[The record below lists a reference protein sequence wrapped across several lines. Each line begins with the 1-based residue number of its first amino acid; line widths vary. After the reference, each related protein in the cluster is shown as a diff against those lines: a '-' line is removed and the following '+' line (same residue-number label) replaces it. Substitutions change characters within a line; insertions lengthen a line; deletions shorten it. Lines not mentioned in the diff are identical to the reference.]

1 MIKVLIADDEPLIRT
16 GLRTVLESAGDIA
29 VTAQADDGRSA
40 VTQALKYRPDVALID
55 IKMPHTDGLTA
66 VEELRRQLPA
76 LPAVVL
82 TSFGTESNALRA
94 VAAGVA
100 GFVIKNAAPGE
111 LIEAVRAVHRG
122 EAYLSPVVTR
132 LVLDMIAPG
141 AAGRRQAAAERLAT
155 LAPRESDVL
164 RLLAKGMSNAA
175 IARCLSMTETSVKTY
190 VSRILAKLGCSNR
203 VQAALLVRDAGQ
215 S

>member
-16 GLRTVLESAGDIA
+16 GLRTVLESAGDIR

-40 VTQALKYRPDVALID
+40 VAQALRYRPDVALID
-55 IKMPHTDGLTA
+55 IKMPHTDGLA
-66 VEELRRQLPA
+66 AIEELRRQLPA

-82 TSFGTESNALRA
+82 TSFGTEPNALRA

-100 GFVIKNAAPGE
+100 GFVLKSATPGE
-111 LIEAVRAVHRG
+111 LIQAVRAAHRG

-132 LVLDMIAPG
+132 LVLDMITPG
-141 AAGRRQAAAERLAT
+141 APGRRQAAAERLAA

-190 VSRILAKLGCSNR
+190 VSRILSKLGCSNR
-203 VQAALLVRDAGQ
+203 VQAALLARDAGQ